1 MTDGMNENSLVLV
14 AGVSGAGNATALK
27 ALEDNGFEVIDNLPV
42 ALIPSLIT
50 PKNGGAVAVGID
62 TRTRDFDAEKIF
74 NLFQNLKQTAH
85 LNARIVFLDCD
96 DDKLIRRFTET
107 RRAHPLAK
115 NKTVAEGIAQERRL
129 LEKLRTHADVV
140 VDTTH
145 MRAAE
150 LSQYIEKQVLG
161 PADKKMVVTVCSF
174 SFRDGLPVSA
184 DLVFDV
190 RFLRNPYYDL
200 TLRDLTGRDKGVADY
215 IRQDPDFTPF
225 FEKLTDLLDLLLPR
239 YAQEGKSYLTIALGC
254 TGGKH
259 RSVFTAESLYAWLS
273 DKKRYTV
280 LLEHHALAK
289 YEKVK

>member
-1 MTDGMNENSLVLV
+1 MTNGVENSLVLV
-14 AGVSGAGNATALK
+14 TGVSGAGKTTALK

-42 ALIPSLIT
+42 ALIPSLVSQQG
-50 PKNGGAVAVGID
+50 GGAVAVGID
-62 TRTRDFDAEKIF
+62 TRTRDFDAGKIF
-74 NLFQNLKQTAH
+74 DLFQNLRQTAH

-115 NKTVAEGIAQERRL
+115 NKSIVEGIAQERRL

-140 VDTTH
+140 IDTTQ

-150 LSQYIEKQVLG
+150 LSKYIEKQVLRLAG
-161 PADKKMVVTVCSF
+161 KKMVVTVCSF
-174 SFRDGLPVSA
+174 SFRDGLPVSS

-200 TLRDLTGRDKGVADY
+200 SLRDLTGRDAGVADY
-215 IRQDPDFTPF
+215 IRQDPDFAPF
-225 FEKLTDLLDLLLPR
+225 FNKLTDLLDLLLQR
-239 YAQEGKSYLTIALGC
+239 NAEEGKSYLTIAVGC

-273 DKKRYTV
+273 DKKMYTV

>member
-1 MTDGMNENSLVLV
+1 MTNGEENSLVLV
-14 AGVSGAGNATALK
+14 TGVSGAGKTTALK

-42 ALIPSLIT
+42 ALIPSLVSQQG
-50 PKNGGAVAVGID
+50 GGAVAVGID
-62 TRTRDFDAEKIF
+62 TRTRDFDAGKIF
-74 NLFQNLKQTAH
+74 DLFQNLRQTAH

-96 DDKLIRRFTET
+96 DDKLILRFTET

-115 NKTVAEGIAQERRL
+115 NKSIVEGIAQERRL

-140 VDTTH
+140 IDTTQ

-150 LSQYIEKQVLG
+150 LSKYIEKQVLRLAG
-161 PADKKMVVTVCSF
+161 KKMVVTVCSF
-174 SFRDGLPVSA
+174 SFRDGLPVSS

-200 TLRDLTGRDKGVADY
+200 SLRDLTGRDAGVADY
-215 IRQDPDFTPF
+215 IRQDPDFAPF
-225 FEKLTDLLDLLLPR
+225 FNKLTDLLDLLLPR
-239 YAQEGKSYLTIALGC
+239 YAEEGKSYLTIAVGC

-273 DKKRYTV
+273 DKKMYTV

>member
-1 MTDGMNENSLVLV
+1 MTNGVENSLVLV
-14 AGVSGAGNATALK
+14 TGVSGAGKTTALK

-42 ALIPSLIT
+42 ALIPSLVSQQG
-50 PKNGGAVAVGID
+50 GGAVAVGID
-62 TRTRDFDAEKIF
+62 TRTRDFDAGKIF
-74 NLFQNLKQTAH
+74 DLFQNLRQTAH

-115 NKTVAEGIAQERRL
+115 NKSIVEGIAQERRL

-140 VDTTH
+140 IDTTQ

-150 LSQYIEKQVLG
+150 LSKYIEKQVLRLAG
-161 PADKKMVVTVCSF
+161 KKMVVTVCSF
-174 SFRDGLPVSA
+174 SFRDGLPVSS

-200 TLRDLTGRDKGVADY
+200 SLRDLTGRDAGVADY
-215 IRQDPDFTPF
+215 IRQDPDFAPF
-225 FEKLTDLLDLLLPR
+225 FNKLTDLLDLLLPR
-239 YAQEGKSYLTIALGC
+239 YAEEGKSYLTIAVGC

-273 DKKRYTV
+273 DKKMYTV

>member
-1 MTDGMNENSLVLV
+1 MTNGVENSLVLV
-14 AGVSGAGNATALK
+14 TGVSGAGKTTALK

-42 ALIPSLIT
+42 ALIPSLVSQQG
-50 PKNGGAVAVGID
+50 GGAVAVGID
-62 TRTRDFDAEKIF
+62 TRTRDFDAGKIF
-74 NLFQNLKQTAH
+74 DLFQNLQQTAH

-115 NKTVAEGIAQERRL
+115 NKSIVEGIAQERRL

-140 VDTTH
+140 IDTTQ

-150 LSQYIEKQVLG
+150 LSKYIEKQVLRLAG
-161 PADKKMVVTVCSF
+161 KKMVVTVCSF

-200 TLRDLTGRDKGVADY
+200 SLRDLTGRDAGVADY
-215 IRQDPDFTPF
+215 IRQDPDFAPF
-225 FEKLTDLLDLLLPR
+225 FNKLTDLLDLLLPR
-239 YAQEGKSYLTIALGC
+239 YAEEGKSYLTIAVGC

-273 DKKRYTV
+273 DKKMYTV

>member
-1 MTDGMNENSLVLV
+1 MTNGVENSLVLV
-14 AGVSGAGNATALK
+14 TGVSGAGKTTALK

-42 ALIPSLIT
+42 ALIPSLVSQQG
-50 PKNGGAVAVGID
+50 GGAVAVGID
-62 TRTRDFDAEKIF
+62 TRTRDFDAGKIF
-74 NLFQNLKQTAH
+74 DLFQNLRQTAH

-115 NKTVAEGIAQERRL
+115 NKSIVEGIAQERRL

-140 VDTTH
+140 IDTTQ

-150 LSQYIEKQVLG
+150 LSKYIEKQVLRLAG
-161 PADKKMVVTVCSF
+161 KKMVVTVCSF

-200 TLRDLTGRDKGVADY
+200 SLRDLTGRDAGVADY
-215 IRQDPDFTPF
+215 IRQDPDFAPF
-225 FEKLTDLLDLLLPR
+225 FNKLTDLLDLLLPR
-239 YAQEGKSYLTIALGC
+239 YAEEGKSYLTIAVGC

-273 DKKRYTV
+273 DKKMYTV

-289 YEKVK
+289 YEKAK

>member
-1 MTDGMNENSLVLV
+1 MTNGVENSLVLV
-14 AGVSGAGNATALK
+14 TGVSGAGKTTALK

-42 ALIPSLIT
+42 ALIPSLVSQQG
-50 PKNGGAVAVGID
+50 GGAVAVGID
-62 TRTRDFDAEKIF
+62 TRTRDFDAGKIF
-74 NLFQNLKQTAH
+74 DLFQNLRQTAH

-115 NKTVAEGIAQERRL
+115 NKSIVEGIAQERRL

-140 VDTTH
+140 IDTTQ

-150 LSQYIEKQVLG
+150 LSKYIEKQVLRLAG
-161 PADKKMVVTVCSF
+161 KKMVVTVCSF

-200 TLRDLTGRDKGVADY
+200 SLRDLTGRDAGVADY
-215 IRQDPDFTPF
+215 IRQDPDFAPF
-225 FEKLTDLLDLLLPR
+225 FNKLTDLLDLLLPR
-239 YAQEGKSYLTIALGC
+239 YAEEGKSYLTIAVGC

-273 DKKRYTV
+273 DKKTYTV

-289 YEKVK
+289 YEKAK

>member
-1 MTDGMNENSLVLV
+1 MTNGVENSLVLV
-14 AGVSGAGNATALK
+14 TGVSGAGKTTALK

-42 ALIPSLIT
+42 ALIPSLVSQQG
-50 PKNGGAVAVGID
+50 GGAVAVGID
-62 TRTRDFDAEKIF
+62 TRTRDFDAGKIF
-74 NLFQNLKQTAH
+74 DLFQNLRQTAH

-115 NKTVAEGIAQERRL
+115 NKSIVEGIAQERRL

-140 VDTTH
+140 IDTTQ

-150 LSQYIEKQVLG
+150 LSKYIEKHVLRLAG
-161 PADKKMVVTVCSF
+161 KKMVVTVCSF
-174 SFRDGLPVSA
+174 SFRDGLPVSS

-200 TLRDLTGRDKGVADY
+200 SLRDLTGRDAGVADY
-215 IRQDPDFTPF
+215 IRQDPDFAPF
-225 FEKLTDLLDLLLPR
+225 FNKLTDLLDLLLPR
-239 YAQEGKSYLTIALGC
+239 YAEEGKSYLTIAVGC

-273 DKKRYTV
+273 DKKMYTV

>member
-1 MTDGMNENSLVLV
+1 MTNGVENSLVLV
-14 AGVSGAGNATALK
+14 TGVSGAGKTTALK
-27 ALEDNGFEVIDNLPV
+27 ALEDNGFEVVDNLPV
-42 ALIPSLIT
+42 ALIPSLVSQQG
-50 PKNGGAVAVGID
+50 GGAVAVGID
-62 TRTRDFDAEKIF
+62 TRTRDFDAGKIF
-74 NLFQNLKQTAH
+74 DLFQNLRQTAH

-115 NKTVAEGIAQERRL
+115 NKSIVEGIAQERRL

-140 VDTTH
+140 IDTTQ

-150 LSQYIEKQVLG
+150 LSKYIEKQVLRLAG
-161 PADKKMVVTVCSF
+161 KKMVVTVCSF

-200 TLRDLTGRDKGVADY
+200 SLRDLTGRDAGVADY
-215 IRQDPDFTPF
+215 IRQDPDFAPF
-225 FEKLTDLLDLLLPR
+225 FNKLTDLLDLLLPR
-239 YAQEGKSYLTIALGC
+239 YAEEGKSYLTIAVGC

-273 DKKRYTV
+273 DKKTYTV

-289 YEKVK
+289 YEKAK

>member
-1 MTDGMNENSLVLV
+1 MTNGVENSLVLV
-14 AGVSGAGNATALK
+14 TGVSGAGKTTALK

-42 ALIPSLIT
+42 ALIPSLVSQQG
-50 PKNGGAVAVGID
+50 GGAVAVGID
-62 TRTRDFDAEKIF
+62 TRTRDFDAGKIF
-74 NLFQNLKQTAH
+74 DLFQNLQQTAH

-115 NKTVAEGIAQERRL
+115 NKSIVEGIAQERRL

-140 VDTTH
+140 IDTTQ

-150 LSQYIEKQVLG
+150 LSKYIEKQVLRLAG
-161 PADKKMVVTVCSF
+161 KKMVVTVCSF
-174 SFRDGLPVSA
+174 SFRAGLPVSA

-200 TLRDLTGRDKGVADY
+200 SLRDLTGRDAGVADY
-215 IRQDPDFTPF
+215 IRQDPDFAPF
-225 FEKLTDLLDLLLPR
+225 FNKLTDLLDLLLPR
-239 YAQEGKSYLTIALGC
+239 YAEEGKSYLTIAVGC

-273 DKKRYTV
+273 DKKMYTV
-280 LLEHHALAK
+280 LLEHHALSK

>member
-1 MTDGMNENSLVLV
+1 MTNGVENSLVLV
-14 AGVSGAGNATALK
+14 TGVSGAGKTTALK

-42 ALIPSLIT
+42 ALIPSLVSQQG
-50 PKNGGAVAVGID
+50 GGAVAVGID
-62 TRTRDFDAEKIF
+62 TRTRDFDAGKIF
-74 NLFQNLKQTAH
+74 DLFQNLRQTAH
-85 LNARIVFLDCD
+85 LIARIVFLDCD

-115 NKTVAEGIAQERRL
+115 NKSIVEGIAQERRL

-140 VDTTH
+140 IDTTQ

-150 LSQYIEKQVLG
+150 LSKYIEKQVLRLAG
-161 PADKKMVVTVCSF
+161 KKMVVTVCSF

-200 TLRDLTGRDKGVADY
+200 SLRDLTGRDAGVADY
-215 IRQDPDFTPF
+215 IRQDPDFAPF
-225 FEKLTDLLDLLLPR
+225 FNKLTNLLDLLLPR
-239 YAQEGKSYLTIALGC
+239 YAEEGKSYLTIAVGC

-273 DKKRYTV
+273 DKKTYTV

-289 YEKVK
+289 YEKAK

>member
-1 MTDGMNENSLVLV
+1 MTNGVENSLVLV
-14 AGVSGAGNATALK
+14 TGVSGAGKTTALK

-42 ALIPSLIT
+42 ALIPSLVSQQG
-50 PKNGGAVAVGID
+50 GGAVAVGID
-62 TRTRDFDAEKIF
+62 TRTRDFDAGKIF
-74 NLFQNLKQTAH
+74 DLFQNLRQTAH

-115 NKTVAEGIAQERRL
+115 NKSIVEGIAQERRL

-140 VDTTH
+140 IDTTQ

-150 LSQYIEKQVLG
+150 LSKYIEKQVLRLAG
-161 PADKKMVVTVCSF
+161 KKMVVTVCSF
-174 SFRDGLPVSA
+174 SFRDGLPVSS

-200 TLRDLTGRDKGVADY
+200 CLRDLTGRDAGVADY
-215 IRQDPDFTPF
+215 IRQDPDFAPF
-225 FEKLTDLLDLLLPR
+225 FNKLTDLLDLLLPR
-239 YAQEGKSYLTIALGC
+239 YAEEGKSYLTIAVGC

-273 DKKRYTV
+273 DKKMYTV

>member
-1 MTDGMNENSLVLV
+1 MTNGVENSLVLV
-14 AGVSGAGNATALK
+14 TGVSGAGKTTALK

-42 ALIPSLIT
+42 ALIPSLVSQQG
-50 PKNGGAVAVGID
+50 GGAVAVGID
-62 TRTRDFDAEKIF
+62 TRTRDFDAGKIF
-74 NLFQNLKQTAH
+74 DLFQNLRQTAH

-115 NKTVAEGIAQERRL
+115 NKSIVEGIAQERRL

-140 VDTTH
+140 IDTTQ

-150 LSQYIEKQVLG
+150 LSKYIEKQVLRLAG
-161 PADKKMVVTVCSF
+161 KKMVVTVCSF
-174 SFRDGLPVSA
+174 SFRDGLPVSS

-200 TLRDLTGRDKGVADY
+200 SLRDLTGRDAGVADY
-215 IRQDPDFTPF
+215 IRQDPDFAPF
-225 FEKLTDLLDLLLPR
+225 FNKLTNLLDLLLPR
-239 YAQEGKSYLTIALGC
+239 YAEEGKSYLTIAVGC

-273 DKKRYTV
+273 DKKTYTV

-289 YEKVK
+289 YEKAK

>member
-1 MTDGMNENSLVLV
+1 MTNGVENSLVLV
-14 AGVSGAGNATALK
+14 TGVSGAGKTTALK

-42 ALIPSLIT
+42 ALIPSLVSQQG
-50 PKNGGAVAVGID
+50 GGAVAVGID
-62 TRTRDFDAEKIF
+62 TRTRDFDAGKIF
-74 NLFQNLKQTAH
+74 DLFQNLRQTAH

-115 NKTVAEGIAQERRL
+115 NKSIVEGIAQERRL

-140 VDTTH
+140 IDTTQ

-150 LSQYIEKQVLG
+150 LSKYIEKQVLR
-161 PADKKMVVTVCSF
+161 PAGKKMVVTVCSF

-200 TLRDLTGRDKGVADY
+200 SLRDLTGRDAGVADY
-215 IRQDPDFTPF
+215 IRQDPDFAPF
-225 FEKLTDLLDLLLPR
+225 FNKLTDLLDLLLPR
-239 YAQEGKSYLTIALGC
+239 YAEEGKSYLTIAVGC

-273 DKKRYTV
+273 DKKTYTV

-289 YEKVK
+289 YEKAK

>member
-1 MTDGMNENSLVLV
+1 MTNGVENSLVLV
-14 AGVSGAGNATALK
+14 TGVSGAGKTTALK

-42 ALIPSLIT
+42 ALIPSLVSQQG
-50 PKNGGAVAVGID
+50 GGAVAVGID
-62 TRTRDFDAEKIF
+62 TRTRDFDAGKIF
-74 NLFQNLKQTAH
+74 DLFQNLRQTAH

-115 NKTVAEGIAQERRL
+115 NKSIVEGIAQERRL

-140 VDTTH
+140 IDTTQ

-150 LSQYIEKQVLG
+150 LSKYIEKQVLRLAG
-161 PADKKMVVTVCSF
+161 KKMVVTVCSF

-200 TLRDLTGRDKGVADY
+200 SLRDLTGRDAGVADY
-215 IRQDPDFTPF
+215 IRQDPDFAPF
-225 FEKLTDLLDLLLPR
+225 FNKLTDLLDLLLPR
-239 YAQEGKSYLTIALGC
+239 YAEEGKSYLTIAVGC

-273 DKKRYTV
+273 DKKMYTV

>member
-1 MTDGMNENSLVLV
+1 MTNGEENSLVLV
-14 AGVSGAGNATALK
+14 TGVSGAGKTTALK

-42 ALIPSLIT
+42 ALIPSLVSQQG
-50 PKNGGAVAVGID
+50 GGAVAVGID
-62 TRTRDFDAEKIF
+62 TRTRDFDAGKIF
-74 NLFQNLKQTAH
+74 DLFQNLRQTAH

-115 NKTVAEGIAQERRL
+115 NKSIVEGIAQERRL

-140 VDTTH
+140 IDTTQ

-150 LSQYIEKQVLG
+150 LSKYIEKQVLRLAG
-161 PADKKMVVTVCSF
+161 KKMVVTVCSF
-174 SFRDGLPVSA
+174 SFRDGLPVSS

-200 TLRDLTGRDKGVADY
+200 SLRDLTGRDAGVADY
-215 IRQDPDFTPF
+215 IRQDPDFAPF
-225 FEKLTDLLDLLLPR
+225 FNKLTDLLDLLLPR
-239 YAQEGKSYLTIALGC
+239 YAEEGKSYLTIAVGC

-273 DKKRYTV
+273 DKKMYTV

>member
-1 MTDGMNENSLVLV
+1 MTNGVENSLVLV
-14 AGVSGAGNATALK
+14 TGVSGAGKTTALK

-42 ALIPSLIT
+42 ALIPSLVSQQG
-50 PKNGGAVAVGID
+50 GGAVAVGID
-62 TRTRDFDAEKIF
+62 TRTRDFDAGKIF
-74 NLFQNLKQTAH
+74 DLFQNLRQTVH

-115 NKTVAEGIAQERRL
+115 NKSIVEGIAQERRL

-140 VDTTH
+140 IDTTQ

-150 LSQYIEKQVLG
+150 LSKYIEKQVLRLAG
-161 PADKKMVVTVCSF
+161 KKMVVTVCSF

-200 TLRDLTGRDKGVADY
+200 SLRDLTGRDAGVADY
-215 IRQDPDFTPF
+215 IRQDPDFAPF
-225 FEKLTDLLDLLLPR
+225 FNKLTDLLDLLLPR
-239 YAQEGKSYLTIALGC
+239 YAEEGKSYLTIAVGC

-273 DKKRYTV
+273 DKKMYTV

>member
-1 MTDGMNENSLVLV
+1 MTNGVENSLVLV
-14 AGVSGAGNATALK
+14 TGVSGAGKTTALK

-42 ALIPSLIT
+42 ALIPSLVSQQG
-50 PKNGGAVAVGID
+50 GGAVAVGID
-62 TRTRDFDAEKIF
+62 TRTRDFDAGKIF
-74 NLFQNLKQTAH
+74 DLFQNLRQTAH

-115 NKTVAEGIAQERRL
+115 NKSIVEGIAQERRL

-140 VDTTH
+140 IDTTQ

-150 LSQYIEKQVLG
+150 LSKYIEKQVLRLAG
-161 PADKKMVVTVCSF
+161 KKMVVTVCSF

-200 TLRDLTGRDKGVADY
+200 SLRDLTGRDAGVADY
-215 IRQDPDFTPF
+215 IRQDPDFAPF
-225 FEKLTDLLDLLLPR
+225 FNKLTDLLDLLLPR
-239 YAQEGKSYLTIALGC
+239 YAEEGKSYLTIAVGC

-259 RSVFTAESLYAWLS
+259 RSVFTVESLYAWLS
-273 DKKRYTV
+273 DKKMYTV

>member
-1 MTDGMNENSLVLV
+1 MTNGVENSLVLV
-14 AGVSGAGNATALK
+14 TGVSGAGKTTTLK

-42 ALIPSLIT
+42 ALIPSLVSQQG
-50 PKNGGAVAVGID
+50 GGAVAVGID
-62 TRTRDFDAEKIF
+62 TRTRDFDAGKIF
-74 NLFQNLKQTAH
+74 DLFQNLRQTAH

-115 NKTVAEGIAQERRL
+115 NKSIVEGIAQERRL

-140 VDTTH
+140 IDTTQ

-150 LSQYIEKQVLG
+150 LSKYIEKQVLRLAG
-161 PADKKMVVTVCSF
+161 KKMVVTVCSF

-200 TLRDLTGRDKGVADY
+200 SLRDLTGRDAGVADY
-215 IRQDPDFTPF
+215 IRQDPDFAPF
-225 FEKLTDLLDLLLPR
+225 FNKLTDLLDLLLPR
-239 YAQEGKSYLTIALGC
+239 YAEEGKSYLTIAVGC

-273 DKKRYTV
+273 DKKMYTV

>member
-1 MTDGMNENSLVLV
+1 MTNGVENSLVLV
-14 AGVSGAGNATALK
+14 TGVSGAGKTTALK

-42 ALIPSLIT
+42 ALIPSLVSQQG
-50 PKNGGAVAVGID
+50 GGAVAVGID
-62 TRTRDFDAEKIF
+62 TRTRDFDAGKIF
-74 NLFQNLKQTAH
+74 DLFQNLRQTAH

-115 NKTVAEGIAQERRL
+115 NKSIVEGIAQERRL

-140 VDTTH
+140 IDTTQ

-150 LSQYIEKQVLG
+150 LSKYIEKQVLRLAG
-161 PADKKMVVTVCSF
+161 KKMVVTVCSF

-200 TLRDLTGRDKGVADY
+200 SLRELTGRDAGVADY
-215 IRQDPDFTPF
+215 IRQDPDFAPF
-225 FEKLTDLLDLLLPR
+225 FNKLTDLLDLLLPR
-239 YAQEGKSYLTIALGC
+239 YAEEGKSYLTIAVGC

-273 DKKRYTV
+273 DKKMYTV

>member
-1 MTDGMNENSLVLV
+1 MTNGVENSLVLV
-14 AGVSGAGNATALK
+14 TGVSGAGKTTALK

-42 ALIPSLIT
+42 ALIPSLVSQQG
-50 PKNGGAVAVGID
+50 GGAVAVGID
-62 TRTRDFDAEKIF
+62 TRTRDFDAGKIF
-74 NLFQNLKQTAH
+74 DLFQNLRQTAH

-115 NKTVAEGIAQERRL
+115 NKSIVEGIAQERRL

-140 VDTTH
+140 IDTTQ

-150 LSQYIEKQVLG
+150 LSKYIEKQVLRLAG
-161 PADKKMVVTVCSF
+161 KKMVVTVCSF

-200 TLRDLTGRDKGVADY
+200 SLRDLTGRDAGVADY
-215 IRQDPDFTPF
+215 IRQDSDFAPF
-225 FEKLTDLLDLLLPR
+225 FNKLTDLLDLLLPR
-239 YAQEGKSYLTIALGC
+239 YAEEGKSYLTIAVGC

-273 DKKRYTV
+273 DKKMYTV